1 MGQIELQTN
10 IYRLS
15 QAGRS
20 LFILCFCL
28 GIWFDLNNNYQKS
41 RCTAQQNSA
50 RASSAA
56 ADTSENPLV
65 AATAAA
71 NAAAAATASPAA
83 DAAAASTSP
92 AAADIKQV
100 QTNESSQP
108 TSQPSSSQQ
117 ATGARPKVWFWII
130 YFDSKA
136 DGYISFYF
144 PAKDRT

>member
-20 LFILCFCL
+20 LFILCFLL
-28 GIWFDLNNNYQKS
+28 GICFDLDNNYQKS

-83 DAAAASTSP
+83 AANADAAAASTSP

-117 ATGARPKVWFWII
+117 ATGARPKV
-130 YFDSKA
+130 
-136 DGYISFYF
+136 
-144 PAKDRT
+144 